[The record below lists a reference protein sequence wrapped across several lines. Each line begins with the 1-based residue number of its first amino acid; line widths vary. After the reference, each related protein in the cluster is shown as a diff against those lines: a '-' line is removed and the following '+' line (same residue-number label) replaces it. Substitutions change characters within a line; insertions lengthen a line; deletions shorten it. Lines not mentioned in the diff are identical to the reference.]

1 MKNDLKIKKYIY
13 ILIYTM
19 ENNKMENNTMENNT
33 KVHKSSEAHI
43 RASKKYV
50 EKVKGTEAYI
60 LSRKNTNQKYYQ
72 KRKEYYEK
80 YREMLQ
86 NGLIK
91 DPTSS

>member
-1 MKNDLKIKKYIY
+1 
-13 ILIYTM
+13 
-19 ENNKMENNTMENNT
+19 MENNTMENNTTENNTTENNT

-43 RASKKYV
+43 RASKKYI
-50 EKVKGTEAYI
+50 EKNKGTEAYI
-60 LSRKNTNQKYYQ
+60 LSRKNINRKHYL

-80 YREMLQ
+80 YKEMLQ

>member
-1 MKNDLKIKKYIY
+1 
-13 ILIYTM
+13 M
-19 ENNKMENNTMENNT
+19 EINTMENNA

-43 RASKKYV
+43 RACKKYT
-50 EKVKGTEAYI
+50 EKNKGTEAYI
-60 LSRKNTNQKYYQ
+60 LSRKNINRKHYQ

-80 YREMLQ
+80 YKEMLQ

>member
-1 MKNDLKIKKYIY
+1 
-13 ILIYTM
+13 
-19 ENNKMENNTMENNT
+19 MENNTMENNTTENNT

-43 RASKKYV
+43 RASKKYI
-50 EKVKGTEAYI
+50 EKNKGTEAYI
-60 LSRKNTNQKYYQ
+60 LSRKNINRKHYQ

-80 YREMLQ
+80 YKEMLQ